1 MIKDKTHSEYVK
13 KMNEY
18 RKQATETQKLLKKL
32 KETIGAT
39 IKLDPNTDTKLDFEA
54 LRLMRVTYKTLCESI
69 KNIKKDI
76 KAHQR
81 YVEQSY
87 NSRTYRMYSLVLRQ
101 LSPMQ
106 KGIQALHA
114 VAEYGQMV
122 KKGSCSRETLDCY
135 NTWASRDK
143 TMIVLDAG
151 ISSDLVDAVVFLKE
165 NNIPFTA
172 FHEPDL
178 YGCMTA
184 ISFIA
189 DERVFDTK
197 NYPSYE
203 EYLGSWNVM
212 DALIGETESMMPP
225 SREKWIEKVFCG
237 ADPEPILKLR
247 EFIFS
252 KKLSM

>member
-1 MIKDKTHSEYVK
+1 MIKDKTHSELVK

-18 RKQATETQKLLKKL
+18 RKQSTETQKLLKKL

-39 IKLDPNTDTKLDFEA
+39 MKLDPKVDTKLDFEA
-54 LRLMRVTYKTLCESI
+54 LALMRVTYKTLCENI
-69 KNIKKDI
+69 KNIKKEI

-81 YVEQSY
+81 YVETNFQK
-87 NSRTYRMYSLVLRQ
+87 RTYRMYSMVLRQ

-114 VAEYGQMV
+114 VAEYGQMARQGHLP
-122 KKGSCSRETLDCY
+122 KEANDAY
-135 NTWASRDK
+135 NTWANRDK

-165 NNIPFTA
+165 NNIPFTQ

-184 ISFIA
+184 ISFLA
-189 DERVFDTK
+189 DERVFDAKT
-197 NYPSYE
+197 YPSFE
-203 EYLGSWNVM
+203 EYISRWDLSNM
-212 DALIGETESMMPP
+212 TTELLLIPP
-225 SREKWIEKVFCG
+225 TREDWVAKVFFG
-237 ADPEPILKLR
+237 ADPEPILKFR

>member
-18 RKQATETQKLLKKL
+18 RAEATETQKALKLLK
-32 KETIGAT
+32 THIGEI
-39 IKLDPNTDTKLDFEA
+39 IKAHPEADMKAYFE
-54 LRLMRVTYKTLCESI
+54 LLGVMRITYRNLCDRI
-69 KNIKKDI
+69 KDSKKGI

-81 YVEQSY
+81 YVETNYQK
-87 NSRTYRMYSLVLRQ
+87 RTYRMYSMVLRQ

-114 VAEYGQMV
+114 VAEYGQMA
-122 KKGSCSRETLDCY
+122 KRGNLAKMDNDAY
-135 NTWASRDK
+135 NTWANRDK

-165 NNIPFTA
+165 NNIPFTT

-184 ISFIA
+184 ISFLA
-189 DERVFDTK
+189 DERVFDAKT
-197 NYPSYE
+197 YPSYE
-203 EYLGSWNVM
+203 EYISRWDIFNNPDIL
-212 DALIGETESMMPP
+212 LIPP
-225 SREKWIEKVFCG
+225 TREDWVAKVFFG
-237 ADPEPILKLR
+237 ADPEPILKFR

>member
-39 IKLDPNTDTKLDFEA
+39 MKLDPKIDNKLEFEA
-54 LRLMRVTYKTLCESI
+54 LALMRVTYKTLCENI
-69 KNIKKDI
+69 KNIKKEI

-81 YVEQSY
+81 YVETNYQK
-87 NSRTYRMYSLVLRQ
+87 RTYRMYSMVLRQ

-122 KKGSCSRETLDCY
+122 KQGHLPKEVNDTY
-135 NTWASRDK
+135 NTWANRDK

-165 NNIPFTA
+165 NDIPFTK

-184 ISFIA
+184 ISFLA

-197 NYPSYE
+197 TYPSYE
-203 EYLGSWNVM
+203 DYFDKYNRYDPITGKIL
-212 DALIGETESMMPP
+212 MPP
-225 SREKWIEKVFCG
+225 TKEEWVAKVFFG
-237 ADPEPILKLR
+237 ADPEPILKFR

>member
-1 MIKDKTHSEYVK
+1 MIKDKTHSELVK

-18 RKQATETQKLLKKL
+18 RKQSTETQKLLKKL

-39 IKLDPNTDTKLDFEA
+39 MKLDPKVDTKLDFEA
-54 LRLMRVTYKTLCESI
+54 LALMRVTYKTLCENI
-69 KNIKKDI
+69 KNIKKEI

-81 YVEQSY
+81 SVETNCQK
-87 NSRTYRMYSLVLRQ
+87 RTYRMYSMVLRQ

-114 VAEYGQMV
+114 VAEYGQMARQGHLP
-122 KKGSCSRETLDCY
+122 KEANDAY
-135 NTWASRDK
+135 NTWANRDK

-165 NNIPFTA
+165 NNIPFTQ

-184 ISFIA
+184 ISFLA
-189 DERVFDTK
+189 DERVFDAKT
-197 NYPSYE
+197 YPSFE
-203 EYLGSWNVM
+203 EYISRWDLSNM
-212 DALIGETESMMPP
+212 TTELLLIPP
-225 SREKWIEKVFCG
+225 TREDWVAKVFFG
-237 ADPEPILKLR
+237 ADPEPILKFR

>member
-18 RKQATETQKLLKKL
+18 RDEATETQKALKLLK
-32 KETIGAT
+32 THIGE
-39 IKLDPNTDTKLDFEA
+39 I
-54 LRLMRVTYKTLCESI
+54 
-69 KNIKKDI
+69 I
-76 KAHQR
+76 KAHPEADMKTYFELLGVMRITYRNLCDRIKDCKRGIKNHQR
-81 YVEQSY
+81 DKAMTGAKI
-87 NSRTYRMYSLVLRQ
+87 TYRMYSMVLRQ

-114 VAEYGQMV
+114 VTEYGQMA
-122 KKGSCSRETLDCY
+122 KKGNLAKMDNDAY
-135 NTWASRDK
+135 NTWANRDK

-165 NNIPFTA
+165 NDIPFAT

-184 ISFIA
+184 ISFLA
-189 DERVFDTK
+189 DERAFDTK
-197 NYPSYE
+197 TYPSYE
-203 EYLGSWNVM
+203 DYLGNWNVM
-212 DALIGETESMMPP
+212 DALTGETETLMPP
-225 SREKWIEKVFCG
+225 TREDWVAKVFRG
-237 ADPEPILKLR
+237 ADPEPIMKMR